1 MTPLSKKLHIK
12 EGQKV
17 LIKNVPDELAEL
29 IAEIPGQARTNDF
42 ENIHAAEVGLLFVEN
57 QAELKELLQM
67 FLEGLRSSY
76 TLWLA
81 YPKKSGSVKTDI
93 SRDTGWDFAKSHGLE
108 PVSIISLSDN
118 WSALRM
124 RPTHEIQTT
133 IAERNARQLTPPA
146 ELIVPAEL
154 IDALDQ
160 FPDLRIAFDTLP
172 YSHKKEHIQAIESA
186 KKEETRLKRVEKSLD
201 ILRERAEAIPKNL
214 PANE

>member
-1 MTPLSKKLHIK
+1 MDPLAKKLHIK

-17 LIKNVPDELAEL
+17 LIKNVPDELKN
-29 IAEIPGQARTNDF
+29 IISEIPGQRNTNDF
-42 ENIHAAEVGLLFVEN
+42 ENIHAAEVGLLFVQN

-67 FLEGLRSSY
+67 FLQGLRSSY
-76 TLWLA
+76 ILWLA
-81 YPKKSGSVKTDI
+81 YPKKSGSVTTDI
-93 SRDTGWDFAKSHGLE
+93 SRDAGWEHAKAMGLE
-108 PVSIISLSDN
+108 PVSIISLSDD

-172 YSHKKEHIQAIESA
+172 YSHKKEHIQSIESA
-186 KKEETRLKRVEKSLD
+186 KREETRIKRVEKSLD
-201 ILRERAEAIPKNL
+201 ILREKADTLRKNF